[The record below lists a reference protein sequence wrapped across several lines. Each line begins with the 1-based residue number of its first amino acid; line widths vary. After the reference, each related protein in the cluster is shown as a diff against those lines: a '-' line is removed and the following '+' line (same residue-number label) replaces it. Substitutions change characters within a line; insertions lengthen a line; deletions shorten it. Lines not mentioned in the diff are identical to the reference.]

1 MAHPRGENMAT
12 YIILSRFSPHA
23 FDDPKDIKKMAR
35 TVSSEIKRECPKV
48 KWQRSYAVTGRFDIV
63 DIVEAADLASVERAA
78 MIIRGYGHAATE
90 TMVATP
96 WDVFLKS
103 LS

>member
-1 MAHPRGENMAT
+1 MAT
-12 YIILSRFSPHA
+12 YIILSRFSPDA
-23 FDDPKDIKKMAR
+23 FDDPKDVKKMAR
-35 TVSSEIKRECPKV
+35 AVSTEIKRECPKV
-48 KWQRSYAVTGRFDIV
+48 KWQQSYAVTSHCDIV
-63 DIVEAADLASVERAA
+63 DSVEATELASVERGA
-78 MIIRGYGHAATE
+78 MIIRAYGDASTE

>member
-1 MAHPRGENMAT
+1 MTT
-12 YIILSRFSPHA
+12 YIILSRLSPGSLN
-23 FDDPKDIKKMAR
+23 DPKEFKKIAR

-48 KWQRSYAVTGRFDIV
+48 KWQQSYVVTGRFDIV
-63 DIVEAADLASVERAA
+63 DILEAPDLASVERAA
-78 MIIRGYGHAATE
+78 MIIRGPGNAVTE

-103 LS
+103 L